1 MKQIDKMIT
10 LDLGGEK
17 KDFRLRKPDAFSGV
31 EILRLLM
38 RLQDR
43 NPEARPTVM
52 DLVASFSADEL
63 KSVMTSCLNHV
74 FVMLPAGPNPV
85 MTGDEWSWPELQ
97 YDAQSCLELMLEE
110 ISWALEGFFV
120 AGGSTSAPASRTSS
134 QPSA

>member
-85 MTGDEWSWPELQ
+85 MTEDEWSWPELQ

-120 AGGSTSAPASRTSS
+120 AGGSTSAPANRTSS
-134 QPSA
+134 